1 MVKIHGNTPEKVVAS
16 VFFPIPDLI
25 LAEVVWVGEEGDG
38 EWRDVLGVV
47 KEIERRRE
55 GGEGGLEEGAAASTW

>member
-1 MVKIHGNTPEKVVAS
+1 MVKTHGNTPEKVVAS

-38 EWRDVLGVV
+38 E
-47 KEIERRRE
+47 
-55 GGEGGLEEGAAASTW
+55 